1 LDETARIFEGGLRV
15 TLSPLSFAQSP
26 SAIQSED
33 LTRVKGRIKSGMR
46 KVRRRRDYKLEVQEE
61 ERVRKH

>member
-1 LDETARIFEGGLRV
+1 V